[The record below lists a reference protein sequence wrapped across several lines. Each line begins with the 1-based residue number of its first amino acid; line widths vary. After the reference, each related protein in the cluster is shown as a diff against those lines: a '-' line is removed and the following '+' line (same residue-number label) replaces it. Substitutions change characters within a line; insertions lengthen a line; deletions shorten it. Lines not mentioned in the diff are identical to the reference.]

1 MRPRTLEGLTTASAA
16 RLRELDDLEQLA
28 ARPRAAL
35 AAGGRRPAR
44 AAASSLPAAAGC
56 PQLTAALAEGHGG
69 FLRYLSLRLGDR
81 DEAEDVLQEFYLRVL
96 LKAGQIRDPA
106 APMPWLRRVLKSVA
120 VDHIRR
126 RAAARRAEHAAQTEL
141 SVLTAGQSRLDSPPA
156 PGGDCA
162 CPSLEAAVAGLRADY
177 RDILRRLDL
186 QGQSRAEACR
196 ALGITP
202 GNARVRLHRARHALK
217 RSLEDSCRSCATRD
231 CLRCGVAAPPARA
244 A

>member
-1 MRPRTLEGLTTASAA
+1 MTTASAA
-16 RLRELDDLEQLA
+16 RLRELDDLERLA
-28 ARPRAAL
+28 TPAHAAL

-44 AAASSLPAAAGC
+44 AAAASSPPAAAH
-56 PQLTAALAEGHGG
+56 PHLAAALAEGHGG

-156 PGGDCA
+156 AGGDCV
-162 CPSLEAAVAGLRADY
+162 CPSLESALAGLRPDY
-177 RDILRRLDL
+177 CDLLRRVDL
-186 QGQSRAEACR
+186 QGQSRETACQ

-202 GNARVRLHRARHALK
+202 ANLRVRLHRARHALK

-231 CLRCGVAAPPARA
+231 CLRCGVADPPARA